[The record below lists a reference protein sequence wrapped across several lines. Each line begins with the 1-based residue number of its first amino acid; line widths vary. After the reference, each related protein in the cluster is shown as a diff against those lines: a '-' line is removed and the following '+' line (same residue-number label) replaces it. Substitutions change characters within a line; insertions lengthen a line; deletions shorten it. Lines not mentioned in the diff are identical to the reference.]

1 MPIPLMVGISLDQLI
16 SLICPYFKKSFL
28 GNLLPMELCPQGE
41 IVPAPYVQSR
51 LLTRAMCE
59 VNEDD
64 VISSPG
70 DGNILNKLRKLSL

>member
-1 MPIPLMVGISLDQLI
+1 
-16 SLICPYFKKSFL
+16 
-28 GNLLPMELCPQGE
+28 MELCPQGE

-70 DGNILNKLRKLSL
+70 DGNILNKLRKLSLWDTGKTREPPNPSQSHVVSV